1 MDESDTVYDP
11 DASASKPTAAEAAR
25 LPFRMGVGAVLFN
38 SERKVF
44 AAQRA
49 DMISAAWQ
57 MPQGGI
63 DKGEAPEVAVF
74 RELEEEIG
82 TANARML
89 AESRDWL
96 SYDLPLDLV
105 PKLWKGRYRGQKQ
118 KWYALEFLGTDEEID
133 IFGPHAE
140 FKAWKWADFR
150 ELPALI
156 VPFKRS
162 LYQAVLTEFAHLA
175 ED

>member
-1 MDESDTVYDP
+1 MSSNDTVYDP
-11 DASASKPTAAEAAR
+11 NPPEPAPSLEELEK
-25 LPFRMGVGAVLFN
+25 LPFRLGVGAVLFN
-38 SERKVF
+38 RERKVF

-63 DKGEAPEVAVF
+63 DKGEDPQAAVF
-74 RELEEEIG
+74 RELEEETG
-82 TANARML
+82 TANAQLL

-96 SYDLPLDLV
+96 SYDLPPDLV

-118 KWYALEFLGTDEEID
+118 KWYALEFLGQDDEID

-140 FKAWKWADFR
+140 FKAWKWADFVD
-150 ELPALI
+150 LPALI
-156 VPFKRS
+156 VPFKRD
-162 LYQAVLTEFAHLA
+162 LYRRVFEEFRHLA
-175 ED
+175 

>member
-1 MDESDTVYDP
+1 MSDNDTVYDP
-11 DASASKPTAAEAAR
+11 NPTGPSPTAEEVEK
-25 LPFRMGVGAVLFN
+25 LPFRLGVGAVLFN
-38 SERKVF
+38 RERKVF

-63 DKGEAPEVAVF
+63 DEGEDPQAAVF
-74 RELEEEIG
+74 RELLEETG
-82 TANARML
+82 TSNARLL
-89 AESRDWL
+89 AESQDWL

-118 KWYALEFLGTDEEID
+118 KWYALEFLGEDSEID

-140 FKAWKWADFR
+140 FKAWKWAELR

-162 LYQAVLTEFAHLA
+162 LYDAILIEFGHLA
-175 ED
+175 Q